1 MPALRATFSCAL
13 SNVFLRSVHHD
24 PALRAI
30 AFEINFNSI
39 SSRLRCSQ
47 DQRAPAPTNHSHTL
61 SASVIGAPVQ

>member
-30 AFEINFNSI
+30 AFETNFLIPFQAAS
-39 SSRLRCSQ
+39 
-47 DQRAPAPTNHSHTL
+47 APTRSKSASANHSL
-61 SASVIGAPVQ
+61 ALPASVIGAPVQ